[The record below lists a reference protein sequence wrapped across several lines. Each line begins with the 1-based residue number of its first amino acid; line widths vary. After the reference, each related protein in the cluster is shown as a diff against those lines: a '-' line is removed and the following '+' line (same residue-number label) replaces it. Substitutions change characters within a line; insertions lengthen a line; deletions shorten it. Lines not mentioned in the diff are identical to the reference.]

1 MAAAVSMRD
10 MINAGVH
17 FGHMSRYWHP
27 KMERYIFGMRN
38 KIHIINLE
46 HTLPMFNEAINLV
59 SSIAAR
65 KGKVLFVGTKYA
77 AANVV
82 KTQAERCNMPY
93 VNHRWLGGMLT
104 NYKTIRQSVK
114 RLKSLDTLFE
124 REDFGDRSKKEIL
137 LLSRQRE
144 KLERSL
150 GGIKEM
156 NGLPDALFVI
166 DINFEHIA
174 ISEAR
179 KLKIPVIAVVDTNSN
194 PADIDY
200 LIPGNDDSISAIDL
214 YLSAAADTIISARG
228 SNPLLAAEEKMLDE
242 ELVAATE
249 EEAIA
254 DEGDEVEITSETDEF
269 EVEQG
274 DTEETDKQ

>member
-124 REDFGDRSKKEIL
+124 REDFGGRSKKEIL

-228 SNPLLAAEEKMLDE
+228 SSSILAAEEEMLE
-242 ELVAATE
+242 EEEIVATE
-249 EEAIA
+249 EVVEEAIA
-254 DEGDEVEITSETDEF
+254 DEEADELEA
-269 EVEQG
+269 EQG
-274 DTEETDKQ
+274 DAEDTDK